1 MLQASPAPEY
11 APLAPCPERQVGT
24 SVLLYLL
31 LGRLARIHSS
41 SDRLDFCVDVCP
53 NAEFLALLTVF
64 DIKELV
70 THVLGGHGAE
80 TSALF
85 TRSYGTLGSWPPAG
99 YFLAPCRV
107 KLDRLTSPT

>member
-1 MLQASPAPEY
+1 ML
-11 APLAPCPERQVGT
+11 LN
-24 SVLLYLL
+24 LF
-31 LGRLARIHSS
+31 LGRLARIYSS
-41 SDRLDFCVDVCP
+41 SDRLDLRVDVRL
-53 NAEFLALLTVF
+53 NADLLALLTVL

-70 THVLGGHGAE
+70 VTHILGGHGAE

-85 TRSYGTLGSWPPAG
+85 TRSYGTLGSWPLAG